1 MSTKKHAIQS
11 NYICY
16 LRFVREFLTYQED
29 QLFLSPLRLISVTP
43 TMKVSEFL
51 DHHLKPNIQNGLSY
65 IRYSRHFLEK
75 INTIGSIPENAILVT
90 ADSLSLNP
98 NITHQTGLKILK
110 EAYQKRDLNPLMYN
124 VQKWSDTFKNLAAFA

>member
-1 MSTKKHAIQS
+1 M
-11 NYICY
+11 
-16 LRFVREFLTYQED
+16 TYQED

-110 EAYQKRDLNPLMYN
+110 EAYQKRDLNPLMHN
-124 VQKWSDTFKNLAAFA
+124 VQKWSDTFKNLAAFS